1 VTKVSIIVPTYCS
14 GEGLDRVVAS
24 LDAQTMPASDFEMV
38 FVDDGSPD
46 DTFARLEK
54 LAAARSNVTVTA
66 IPNSGWPSRPR
77 NVGLDLAA
85 GDYVV
90 FMDHDDELYP
100 DALRAAYD
108 LAAEQ
113 GADVVSARE
122 IRTNEWFAYWTS
134 FERDVRVDERTR
146 PQHLAPWTTHKLFRR
161 QFLLDH
167 GIRFRE
173 GSRMLWED
181 VMVDIDIYAATDKI
195 AVLASVPFYKWV
207 LRRGENTSLTYGH
220 DLDAFVDS
228 IAMMYDHLDESGV
241 DDEFTTFM
249 KAHQYGLRILSYLAG
264 PRGLRREPEDRAR
277 SLDLAHDFVRTR
289 VPEELDALVSK
300 ADLARAELVRADR
313 QDLVVALAEHD
324 DGIRALPVATAISGA
339 EAGGLTFDLQA
350 SWTRGR
356 DDAAAPLLLR
366 RRDGRLMRVLDDG
379 LVGALSPR
387 ALDVTNEVEETQVH
401 LVLTDR
407 ASSVGWR
414 QPVDHRLV
422 LDPAGTDDL
431 VGVSVR
437 GAPTVDVDRAA
448 LGAALADGSWAATL
462 RVAFMGFVSH
472 LPVRY
477 DGPDRVT
484 VAGGRVVMASAS
496 KRGRLTLEIGA
507 PLRSLLQATKPL
519 AAQAEVRRVGLR
531 GAEVSVP
538 VRGAAASEDSR
549 LPVQVRLRPVG
560 DGADVELPGCI
571 EGSEEGLRLV
581 VRVADGLGPGRHRML
596 IDVPSSDG
604 TRTVHWWV
612 PVVLGHGR
620 LGSVTAERVPVK
632 GKRKKVWG
640 RATSKKTAK
649 RRKHR

>member
-1 VTKVSIIVPTYCS
+1 
-14 GEGLDRVVAS
+14 
-24 LDAQTMPASDFEMV
+24 
-38 FVDDGSPD
+38 
-46 DTFARLEK
+46 
-54 LAAARSNVTVTA
+54 
-66 IPNSGWPSRPR
+66 
-77 NVGLDLAA
+77 
-85 GDYVV
+85 
-90 FMDHDDELYP
+90 
-100 DALRAAYD
+100 
-108 LAAEQ
+108 
-113 GADVVSARE
+113 
-122 IRTNEWFAYWTS
+122 
-134 FERDVRVDERTR
+134 
-146 PQHLAPWTTHKLFRR
+146 
-161 QFLLDH
+161 
-167 GIRFRE
+167 
-173 GSRMLWED
+173 
-181 VMVDIDIYAATDKI
+181 
-195 AVLASVPFYKWV
+195 
-207 LRRGENTSLTYGH
+207 
-220 DLDAFVDS
+220 
-228 IAMMYDHLDESGV
+228 MMYDHLDESGV
-241 DDEFTTFM
+241 DDEFRTFM

-324 DGIRALPVATAISGA
+324 DGIRALPVVTAISGA

-366 RRDGRLMRVLDDG
+366 RRDGRLLRVLDDG

-387 ALDVTNEVEETQVH
+387 ALDVTSEVEETQVH

-477 DGPDRVT
+477 EGPDRVT
-484 VAGGRVVMASAS
+484 VAGGRVVVASAS
-496 KRGRLTLEIGA
+496 KRGRLTLEVGA

-538 VRGAAASEDSR
+538 VRGAAATEDSR

-640 RATSKKTAK
+640 RAPSKKTAK
-649 RRKHR
+649 GRKHR